1 MPKQNFETGFVLNR
15 ASFALDRHLNRAF
28 AREGLTR
35 FSASYLGV
43 MKCLWERDGQSLTE
57 LSNGIGLE
65 ASSMTGLI
73 DRMEKANLVKRRSD
87 SRDRRVWRIHLT
99 ERGRG
104 IQTAAHRVMED
115 SYEELTDGIS
125 AADLKTVV
133 RGLLKFIENSGYR
146 MEKIGLKN
154 SKKGGTK

>member
-28 AREGLTR
+28 AREGLDR

-43 MKCLWERDGQSLTE
+43 MKCLWEKDGQSLTE
-57 LSNGIGLE
+57 LAMGIGLE

-73 DRMEKANLVKRRSD
+73 DRMEKASLVKRRSD
-87 SRDRRVWRIHLT
+87 IRDRRVWRIHLT
-99 ERGRG
+99 ERGRS
-104 IQTAAHRVMED
+104 IRPSAHRVIED
-115 SYEELTDGIS
+115 SYDELTDGIS
-125 AADLKTVV
+125 ASDLQTIV
-133 RGLLKFIENSGYR
+133 RGLLKFIENSGYE

-154 SKKGGTK
+154 SKKGGAK

>member
-28 AREGLTR
+28 ARDGLTR

-43 MKCLWERDGQSLTE
+43 MKCLWEKDGQSLTE
-57 LSNGIGLE
+57 LANGIGLE

-73 DRMEKANLVKRRSD
+73 DRMEKASLVKRCSD
-87 SRDRRVWRIHLT
+87 PRDRRVWRIHLT
-99 ERGRG
+99 ERGRS
-104 IQTAAHRVMED
+104 IQSAASRIIED
-115 SYEELTDGIS
+115 SYEDLTDGIS
-125 AADLKTVV
+125 ASDLKTIV
-133 RGLLKFIENSGYR
+133 RGLLKFIENSGYKL
-146 MEKIGLKN
+146 EKIEIKN